1 MDSKWQVLDLS
12 GYEGFIGYERG
23 GLLAGDK
30 SVPLA
35 EVDFILLGMKCT
47 WGFGLM
53 AGLERFDVGMTVCD
67 WKAMP
72 ISVTIPWSEN
82 TRVCARH
89 RAQATLSEPRRKNAW
104 MRIVRAKILAQ
115 SHVLRV
121 HGFTAAAAELADI
134 AGRVRS
140 GDPMN
145 LEAQAARRYW
155 SVYLGPGQGF
165 QRDAD
170 EPDAANQM
178 LNYGYTILRSRVVT
192 RIVEAGLCP
201 TLAMFHHSRGNVFAL
216 ADDLIEPFRPV
227 VDAHVWDVLQGN
239 PQATLTSE
247 SKASLVGL
255 LSDSSDGSS
264 LRTEIS
270 SLARAYAR
278 YAEGDI
284 ATLPVPVMN
293 SQSS

>member
-12 GYEGFIGYERG
+12 GFEGFIGYERG
-23 GLLAGDK
+23 RLVAGDR

-67 WKAMP
+67 WKSMP
-72 ISVTIPWSEN
+72 ISVMLPWSEN

-104 MRIVRAKILAQ
+104 MRIIRAKISAHSL
-115 SHVLRV
+115 VLRT
-121 HGFTAAAAELADI
+121 HGFVAAADELADI
-134 AGRVRS
+134 ASRVRS

-145 LEAQAARRYW
+145 LEAHAARLYW
-155 SVYLGPGQGF
+155 SVFLGPGRKF
-165 QRDAD
+165 RRDAD
-170 EPDAANQM
+170 EPDPANQM

-192 RIVEAGLCP
+192 RIVEAGLSP
-201 TLAMFHHSRGNVFAL
+201 TLALFHHSRGNVFAL

-227 VDAHVWDVLQGN
+227 VDARVWQVLN
-239 PQATLTSE
+239 DDPQATITPEL
-247 SKASLVGL
+247 KASLVGL
-255 LSDSSDGSS
+255 LTEPVGSSS
-264 LRTEIS
+264 LRTEIA

-284 ATLPVPVMN
+284 GTLPVPIIDPIP
-293 SQSS
+293 S